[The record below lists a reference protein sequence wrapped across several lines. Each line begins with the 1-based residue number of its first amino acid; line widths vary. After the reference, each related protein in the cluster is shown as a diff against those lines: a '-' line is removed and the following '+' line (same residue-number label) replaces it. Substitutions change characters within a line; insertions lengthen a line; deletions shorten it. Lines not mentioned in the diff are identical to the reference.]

1 MENEESPCTVQCVI
15 IKIFTLIYCRVKY
28 LLQEKLLTLRLLE
41 DQLANIKLQSEKEG
55 ENGFE
60 IELKYQ
66 MEQDMIL
73 KTATFNNLLTSLKDE
88 SQILSQEEEVIYE
101 KAKGIIRKHGL
112 DVNLLTRICKDV
124 FKF

>member
-15 IKIFTLIYCRVKY
+15 IKIFTLIYYRVKY